1 MEPETEQTPK
11 QRIEQWRQDNG
22 VQFRFTYIPPKERPP
37 EKLKKGEKPWRCL
50 KWRVTLIVN
59 GRDRFC
65 FDYSAGEA
73 HCPSYKPG
81 GRTVFV
87 QKEAVNVELET
98 GRHCIKADSVF
109 GPRLGANI
117 EPDGCDV
124 LYSLAMDAGVIDFP
138 NFESWADDYGYDPD
152 SRDAERVY
160 RLCLEQALQ
169 LRAAVGNQAL
179 EALRVACQDY

>member
-73 HCPSYKPG
+73 HCPSYTSK
-81 GRTVFV
+81 GRTLYNE
-87 QKEAVNVELET
+87 EAIDIELAT
-98 GRHCIKADSVF
+98 GRRCIKADSVF

-124 LYSLAMDAGVIDFP
+124 LSSLAVEADVIDYP
-138 NFESWADDYGYDPD
+138 NFESWADSNGYDTD

-169 LRAAVGNQAL
+169 LRAAVGNQAIESL
-179 EALRVACQDY
+179 REACRDY